1 MRKIIRSL
9 FDSSRREEAAD
20 EMARRQAEEHAIAM
34 QAAELRVHTAQFQAQ
49 ATARLSERAA
59 QTLLRRLQE
68 DINGLG

>member
-1 MRKIIRSL
+1 MRKIVRML

-34 QAAELRVHTAQFQAQ
+34 QAAELRVNAAQFQAQ

>member
-1 MRKIIRSL
+1 MRKFIRSL
-9 FDSSRREEAAD
+9 FGSSRREAAAD

-34 QAAELRVHTAQFQAQ
+34 QAAGMRVSSAQFQAQ

-59 QTLLRRLQE
+59 QTMLRRLQE

>member
-9 FDSSRREEAAD
+9 FGCSRREAQAD

-34 QAAELRVHTAQFQAQ
+34 QVAGLRVSNAQFQAQ